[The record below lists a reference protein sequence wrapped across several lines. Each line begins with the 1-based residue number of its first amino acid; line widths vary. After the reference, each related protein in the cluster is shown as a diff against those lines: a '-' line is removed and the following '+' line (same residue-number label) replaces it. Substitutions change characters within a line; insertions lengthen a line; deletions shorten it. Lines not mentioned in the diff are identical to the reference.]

1 MREQRSVNL
10 GEVAGS
16 ATGREGVVW
25 TLEGSGDLNANLV
38 RFEAGGGVGEHVN
51 DEVDVLIVGVSGSGL
66 VCVDGKEHPVS
77 NGTMVFVPRGARR
90 STRAV
95 SKSFAYLS
103 VHRRRG
109 PLRIGG

>member
-38 RFEAGGGVGEHVN
+38 RFETGGGVGEHLN
-51 DEVDVLIVGVSGSGL
+51 DDVDVVIVGISGL
-66 VCVDGKEHPVS
+66 GSVRVDGGEHPLS
-77 NGTMVFVPRGARR
+77 NGVMVFVPRGAWR

-95 SKSFAYLS
+95 SEDFAYLS

-109 PLRIGG
+109 PMRIGG